1 MSSIDREIGFRLKI
15 ARKAAGFKT
24 AISFAQKM
32 RIAKSTFSQHENG
45 TRSLTAEQII
55 FYSDTL
61 QIDPSWLLTGNGHPC
76 PTDKNKEVKKAYIEK
91 EVNLLI
97 EDNQLPATK
106 NSTISM
112 ENNSATVNMP
122 LFSKIIILSLAEL
135 SKNNV
140 HIQAEELVKFCISMY
155 NSIEF
160 LNSDESE
167 KDSIINLSIKSMML
181 GNKIVLK
188 KTAG

>member
-1 MSSIDREIGFRLKI
+1 MSSIDREIGLRLKI

-32 RIAKSTFSQHENG
+32 NIAKSTFSQHENG

-76 PTDKNKEVKKAYIEK
+76 PTDKNKETKKAYIEK
-91 EVNLLI
+91 EVCLLI
-97 EDNQLPATK
+97 EENQLPTAK

-112 ENNSATVNMP
+112 ENNSAIVNMP
-122 LFSKIIILSLAEL
+122 LFSKIIILSLSEL

-140 HIQAEELVKFCISMY
+140 HIQAEELVKFCINMY

-160 LNSDESE
+160 LHSDENE
-167 KDSIINLSIKSMML
+167 KDSIINLSIKSMMS